1 MELDHLVINTL
12 RGMEDAA
19 RIFTALGFALT
30 PRGYHSLGSVNHL
43 AVVPGAY
50 LELVGLPETGKQ
62 RQEVLD
68 SPLGLSGLVF
78 KTDDPDALF
87 ARLTA
92 QGLAVAEPIAFSR
105 PVELADE
112 TRHARFRTVRL
123 APSVFP
129 AGRVYFCQ
137 HFTPELVWRPE
148 DMTHPNGFRAMSR
161 QRSGERAARRQPR
174 QTAPAARIE
183 GTPPSA
189 ARATRVSIFAMISSE
204 SSGGSSGR
212 VVEGAPLE
220 RFAGGEGRERRVDA
234 ERGVDPDAPSSR
246 HRSRVGSTALALAP
260 ALCRPS
266 FSIEDRP
273 RDAK

>member
-161 QRSGERAARRQPR
+161 LVADSPDPEAEATLYARVLGIEVERADAGWLLELGAFALELRQGPRHRFARAVLDFDDC
-174 QTAPAARIE
+174 T
-183 GTPPSA
+183 TLA
-189 ARATRVSIFAMISSE
+189 ARATVTQGVNWA
-204 SSGGSSGR
+204 GT
-212 VVEGAPLE
+212 A
-220 RFAGGEGRERRVDA
+220 AGGTLSIAALDLDLVCR
-234 ERGVDPDAPSSR
+234 
-246 HRSRVGSTALALAP
+246 TA
-260 ALCRPS
+260 R
-266 FSIEDRP
+266 
-273 RDAK
+273 